1 MLGLELANSV
11 QFVVHTIV
19 IAWIARRTFGLAH
32 LDRFWSVT
40 RRCTLTA
47 AVMAAVAFLVWLGL
61 DRVVNDASGT
71 RGVLREVILVIV
83 PAALGG
89 AVYVALSLRL
99 RIEEVTTIVNAV
111 VGRILR
117 FR

>member
-1 MLGLELANSV
+1 
-11 QFVVHTIV
+11 
-19 IAWIARRTFGLAH
+19 
-32 LDRFWSVT
+32 
-40 RRCTLTA
+40 
-47 AVMAAVAFLVWLGL
+47 MAAVAFLVWLGL